1 MSILTP
7 YTYLIPEIAVKGLV
21 EVGGGPYGNDEIIG
35 IGKSATDAIIDA
47 AEVEGYEN
55 ISRDIGA
62 YDDVDMFGQSG
73 KKYRE
78 LYMYTFTGLEILRAI
93 YHVDCADGITLE
105 RILTTDPQRELLGE
119 YVYKLSDA
127 IYELNVMNGY
137 EDEIPGC
144 SYFDLYAADNSD
156 AELREEVTNIFAA
169 FNHGYRKRR
178 QYSLYICTFAG
189 KTIEDAIS
197 TMINECDVSVSGL
210 INLKPNKIPKR
221 FIEYPDPAKT
231 NDKNVYLSIPCEILN
246 NAIIAGMFYEDLI
259 EEWNTYNN
267 LTYYNDLIDDLNSVL
282 DISDDAHK
290 AEEKENV
297 GGDIR

>member
-21 EVGGGPYGNDEIIG
+21 EVGGSPCGNDEIIG

-78 LYMYTFTGLEILRAI
+78 LYMYTFTGLEILRAK
-93 YHVDCADGITLE
+93 YHEDCADGITLE
-105 RILTTDPQRELLGE
+105 RILTTDPQKEMIGE

-137 EDEIPGC
+137 EEPMPIPEH
-144 SYFDLYAADNSD
+144 FFIVFAPFT
-156 AELREEVTNIFAA
+156 TNCFS
-169 FNHGYRKRR
+169 F
-178 QYSLYICTFAG
+178 
-189 KTIEDAIS
+189 
-197 TMINECDVSVSGL
+197 
-210 INLKPNKIPKR
+210 
-221 FIEYPDPAKT
+221 
-231 NDKNVYLSIPCEILN
+231 
-246 NAIIAGMFYEDLI
+246 
-259 EEWNTYNN
+259 
-267 LTYYNDLIDDLNSVL
+267 
-282 DISDDAHK
+282 
-290 AEEKENV
+290 
-297 GGDIR
+297 